1 MRISDWSSDV
11 CSSDLQPNVAVHT
24 LGEVATAEPQTPTC
38 LALIRP
44 QPHQGHLRMPA
55 MHRFVEV
62 YLAHELVE
70 HRRDAWGSPHLGKT
84 AALDDDPNLALQTLD
99 RLVWTGAQGLEVGKR
114 GPALWGVGHP

>member
-44 QPHQGHLRMPA
+44 QLHQGHLRMPA

-84 AALDDDPNLALQTLD
+84 AALDDDPNLPLQTLED
-99 RLVWTGAQGLEVGKR
+99 RKSTRLNSSPYCATRMPSSA
-114 GPALWGVGHP
+114 

>member
-1 MRISDWSSDV
+1 M
-11 CSSDLQPNVAVHT
+11 
-24 LGEVATAEPQTPTC
+24 C

-70 HRRDAWGSPHLGKT
+70 HRRDAWGSPPLGKT
-84 AALDDDPNLALQTLD
+84 AALDDDPNLALPTLD
-99 RLVWTGAQGLEVGKR
+99 RLVWTGAEGLEVGKS
-114 GPALWGVGHP
+114 GHALGGIGIAASARSESRVRTCS

>member
-1 MRISDWSSDV
+1 M
-11 CSSDLQPNVAVHT
+11 
-24 LGEVATAEPQTPTC
+24 C

-99 RLVWTGAQGLEVGKR
+99 RLFWTGPSGLAVGKS
-114 GPALWGVGHP
+114 GPALWGVGRTASDRLASRVPPGPPRQ

>member
-24 LGEVATAEPQTPTC
+24 LGEVATAEPPTPTC

-44 QPHQGHLRMPA
+44 QPHQGHPRMPA

-70 HRRDAWGSPHLGKT
+70 HRRDAWGSPPLGKT
-84 AALDDDPNLALQTLD
+84 AALASGPNLALQTPH
-99 RLVWTGAQGLEVGKR
+99 RLVWPGE
-114 GPALWGVGHP
+114 